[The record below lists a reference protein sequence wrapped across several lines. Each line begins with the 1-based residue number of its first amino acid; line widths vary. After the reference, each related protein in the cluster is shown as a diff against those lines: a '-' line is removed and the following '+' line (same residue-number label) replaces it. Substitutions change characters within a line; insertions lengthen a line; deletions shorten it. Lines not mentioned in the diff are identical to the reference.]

1 MVGGLFADE
10 MPPGLVYVRDW
21 LTLADQ
27 SEIVAEIDRRSFGAQ
42 LARRV
47 QHYGFRY
54 DYFESSVQEQGSAPP
69 IPPRIESLA
78 RRLVDEDYFHDVP
91 NQVIVNEYL
100 SDQGIGPH
108 IDRVSFGPEVATISL
123 LESWPMTFKNRDG
136 VALDVLLEVGSLALM
151 TGAARYE
158 WTHQIRPRK
167 YDTYTGIKVQRVR
180 RLSLT
185 FRTVDVQHSVT

>member
-10 MPPGLVYVRDW
+10 MPPGLVFVRDW
-21 LTLADQ
+21 LTLAEQ
-27 SEIVAEIDRRSFGAQ
+27 SEIVAEIDERPYGTQ

-54 DYFESSVQEQGSAPP
+54 DYSESSVQEQGSAPP
-69 IPPRIESLA
+69 IPTKVASLA
-78 RRLVDEDYFHDVP
+78 RRLVDEQHFVEIP

-100 SDQGIGPH
+100 SDQGIGAH

-123 LESWPMTFKNRDG
+123 LESWPMTFKNREG
-136 VALDVLLEVGSLALM
+136 LALDVLLEVGSLAVM

-158 WTHQIRPRK
+158 WTHQIRPRRF
-167 YDTYTGIKVQRVR
+167 DTHTGVKVQRIR

-185 FRTVDVQHSVT
+185 FRTVDVQQRVT

>member
-1 MVGGLFADE
+1 MVGGFFTDE

-21 LTLADQ
+21 LMLADQ
-27 SEIVAEIDRRSFGAQ
+27 SEIVAEIDGRPFGTQ

-54 DYFESSVQEQGSAPP
+54 DYLESAVQEQGSAPQ
-69 IPPRIESLA
+69 IPPRIASLA
-78 RRLVDEDYFHDVP
+78 KRLVDERHFIKIP

-100 SDQGIGPH
+100 SDQGIGAH

-123 LESWPMTFKNRDG
+123 LESWPMTFKNREG
-136 VALDVLLEVGSLALM
+136 SALDVLLEVGSLALM

-158 WTHQIRPRK
+158 WTHQIRPKK
-167 YDTYTGIKVQRVR
+167 YDTHTGVKVQRVR

-185 FRTVDVQHSVT
+185 FRTVDVQR

>member
-21 LTLADQ
+21 LSLADQ
-27 SEIVAEIDRRSFGAQ
+27 SEIVADIDKRPFGTQ

-54 DYFESSVQEQGSAPP
+54 DYIDSSVQQQGSAPP
-69 IPPRIESLA
+69 IPSKIASLA
-78 RRLVDEDYFHDVP
+78 RRLVDERHFVEIP

-100 SDQGIGPH
+100 SDQGIGAH
-108 IDRVSFGPEVATISL
+108 VDRVSFGPEVATISL
-123 LESWPMTFKNRDG
+123 LESWPMTFKNREG
-136 VALDVLLEVGSLALM
+136 LALDVLLEVGSLVLM

-167 YDTYTGIKVQRVR
+167 HDTHTGVKVQRIR

-185 FRTVDVQHSVT
+185 FRTVDVQQRVT